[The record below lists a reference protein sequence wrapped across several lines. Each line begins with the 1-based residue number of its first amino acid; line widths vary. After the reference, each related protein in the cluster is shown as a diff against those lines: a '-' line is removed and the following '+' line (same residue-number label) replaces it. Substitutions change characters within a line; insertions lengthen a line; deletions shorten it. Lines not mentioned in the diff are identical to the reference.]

1 MTEFSTFAILIYV
14 VGVYAQNTHKI
25 ENGIILPFIISTVSY
40 WWAKTRFIATPIK
53 RDAMV
58 IIHLVRKAT
67 FAEFLLVI
75 FFCFK
80 FYIVIQTI
88 IFEVERSCYS
98 K

>member
-40 WWAKTRFIATPIK
+40 WWAKTRFIATL
-53 RDAMV
+53 